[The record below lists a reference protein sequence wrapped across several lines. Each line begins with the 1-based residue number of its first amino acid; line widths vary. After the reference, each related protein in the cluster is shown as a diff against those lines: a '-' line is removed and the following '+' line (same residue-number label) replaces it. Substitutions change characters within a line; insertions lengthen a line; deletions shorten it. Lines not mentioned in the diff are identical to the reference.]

1 MSNIMKER
9 KIAMKKVSLMMLA
22 LLLVFSCFCII
33 GCEPKSNLNV
43 EYLPDTTNKPI
54 GNGNS
59 DATVRIIR
67 YDWDGRGTSYKDIT
81 GATAERILSL
91 LAALPETNEKQKAL
105 SALPV
110 FPEPGATCELPAER
124 GTLWVEADGKIYRID
139 PELTEIALVNRH
151 LGKGTMLDDAEVC
164 LDEIGNALWY
174 WPWDCWDG
182 TYQGGKLTME
192 HKYAAET
199 TVTVN
204 MVRMNVTN
212 DYHPENSMTVE
223 LISTVD
229 QMVTVSVECQRSSD
243 DQAGG
248 EKKTVELVA
257 GKPTTVDLS
266 FGGFKN
272 SNYDVII
279 FVDNT
284 RVSLRVD
291 PR

>member
-1 MSNIMKER
+1 
-9 KIAMKKVSLMMLA
+9 MKKVSLILLA
-22 LLLVFSCFCII
+22 LLLAFSCFCFA
-33 GCEPKSNLNV
+33 GCERGG
-43 EYLPDTTNKPI
+43 TA
-54 GNGNS
+54 S

-174 WPWDCWDG
+174 WPWDYWDG
-182 TYQGGKLTME
+182 TYQDGKLTME
-192 HKYAAET
+192 HKYEAET

-204 MVRMNVTN
+204 ILNMNVIN
-212 DYHPENSMTVE
+212 ALHPDNSMTVE
-223 LISTVD
+223 LISSIDQTITVR
-229 QMVTVSVECQRSSD
+229 VTCQHSSD
-243 DQAGG
+243 NLSNGDN
-248 EKKTVELVA
+248 KTVELVA
-257 GKPTTVDLS
+257 GEPTAVDLS
-266 FGGFKN
+266 FGGFDN
-272 SNYDVII
+272 DVYDVVI
-279 FVDNT
+279 FAGKT

>member
-1 MSNIMKER
+1 
-9 KIAMKKVSLMMLA
+9 MKKVVLVTLA
-22 LLLVFSCFCII
+22 VLLAFSCFCFV

-43 EYLPDTTNKPI
+43 VYLPDTTNKPI

-59 DATVRIIR
+59 DATVRIIQ
-67 YDWDGRGTSYKDIT
+67 YDWDGRGTSYKDIA
-81 GATAERILSL
+81 GAVAERILSL
-91 LAALPETNEKQKAL
+91 LAALPETNETQSEL
-105 SALPV
+105 SHAED
-110 FPEPGATCELPAER
+110 FPQPGNTCELPAER

-139 PELTEIALVNRH
+139 PELTEIALVKPH
-151 LGKGTMLDDAEVC
+151 LGKGTILGDAEVC

-174 WPWDCWDG
+174 WPWDCWNG
-182 TYQGGKLTME
+182 TYQGGNLTME

>member
-1 MSNIMKER
+1 
-9 KIAMKKVSLMMLA
+9 MKKVSLMMLA

-105 SALPV
+105 SALSV

-174 WPWDCWDG
+174 WPKDYWRG
-182 TYQGGKLTME
+182 EYQGGVLTLE
-192 HKYAAET
+192 HKYAANT
-199 TVTVN
+199 TVTIKVKK
-204 MVRMNVTN
+204 MNIVN
-212 DYHPENSMTVE
+212 DYHSKNSITVE
-223 LISTVD
+223 LISTID
-229 QMVTVSVECQRSSD
+229 QTVTLSLQSQQSSD
-243 DQAGG
+243 NLGSYG
-248 EKKTVELVA
+248 SKTVELIN
-257 GKPTTVDLS
+257 GKSETVELTFD
-266 FGGFKN
+266 GFYNNK
-272 SNYDVII
+272 YDVHLMAG
-279 FVDNT
+279 NT
-284 RVSLRVD
+284 RMTIVVD

>member
-1 MSNIMKER
+1 
-9 KIAMKKVSLMMLA
+9 MKKVVLVTLA
-22 LLLVFSCFCII
+22 FLLVFSNFFLV

-43 EYLPDTTNKPI
+43 VYLPDTTNKLI

-105 SALPV
+105 SALPF

-174 WPWDCWDG
+174 WPWDYWDG

-204 MVRMNVTN
+204 ILNMNVIN
-212 DYHPENSMTVE
+212 ALHPDNSMTVE
-223 LISTVD
+223 LISSIDQTITVR
-229 QMVTVSVECQRSSD
+229 VTCQHSSD
-243 DQAGG
+243 NLSNGDN
-248 EKKTVELVA
+248 KTVELVA
-257 GKPTTVDLS
+257 GEPTAVDLS
-266 FGGFKN
+266 FGGFDN
-272 SNYDVII
+272 DVYDVVI
-279 FVDNT
+279 FAGKT